1 MYAASGFVS
10 FSISTPSSRST
21 TFQMRWGSYI
31 SIWLVLVMMFII
43 PHDPSSSIENK
54 HQIGSDAFKLARGS
68 GGRVATSPQQSTSP
82 RHATPVAVS
91 SLSLLDAEHD
101 TSVADEMLRLVRLA
115 RARPQ
120 RVLRLA
126 TTRLRTEFS
135 STTGL
140 TLAASAEE
148 EAEEAELLELMST
161 SITNNTLGW
170 ATTVEGLRESYGAR
184 QHWWGD
190 LTPAETRA
198 LYHALLPTEL
208 ASGTASQYS
217 LAERAEL
224 AIAARRAARLY
235 ARERALLPYSIGCDL
250 LDGVR
255 QVRPRPTRACRATSP
270 RAIPPQP
277 PPPILNL
284 LPPSSPIIN
293 PSSTPPPVPL
303 RQMMSSGAFQKEG
316 YSEEQIWLKYGG
328 CLPSE
333 LPEGGAFHD
342 DVYYTII
349 NKACSTN
356 KHVDKLCDRGLWS
369 LATASIGDLAD
380 VVATQAQMGL

>member
-1 MYAASGFVS
+1 
-10 FSISTPSSRST
+10 
-21 TFQMRWGSYI
+21 MRWGSYI

-255 QVRPRPTRACRATSP
+255 Q
-270 RAIPPQP
+270 
-277 PPPILNL
+277 
-284 LPPSSPIIN
+284 
-293 PSSTPPPVPL
+293 
-303 RQMMSSGAFQKEG
+303 MMSSGAFQKEG